1 MSGTA
6 LKERAKIENDS
17 SNDYVLKKPHYT
29 TSWSPKKSIQLD
41 KAVQRSYLVTQLF
54 STSSNPAITISS
66 HSHPK

>member
-17 SNDYVLKKPHYT
+17 SNVLKKPLYT

-66 HSHPK
+66 HSHRK